1 MHSLTWPIWESN
13 LPASFERIAR
23 LDFLMS
29 LLRSNQRFCF
39 FETFWKVSLTVRFE
53 SPRLPLIGNDLA
65 GCGAKWFR
73 DMRRTSAIGLTNAAV
88 LLAAIAANATQASA
102 VSDNP
107 AAWTLT
113 FSDEF
118 SGTALDA
125 SKWSHRGL
133 GPRRDAINTADA
145 VSVGDGL
152 LTITTYT
159 SGGVHNTG
167 MIATQG
173 KFEQTFGYY
182 EARMKFHSTPGQWS
196 AFWLQS
202 PTYGAIGDPA
212 AIGME
217 IDVVEHRAANR
228 NDLDIRNRYSSA
240 THWDGYDAAHQQLSK
255 VHQGLPGMGNDS
267 WHTYGVRW
275 SESGYE
281 YYFDEML
288 VWAVATPISKRSE
301 YLIISSEVETGAWAG
316 TIPAGGYG
324 PLASSITNVQV
335 DYVRVYAAVEPSP
348 PSADFNLDG
357 QADGADFLIWQRH
370 AGAMKG
376 ATRDHGNA
384 NAGFDG
390 DVDADDLTVWKQQYG
405 NDVTTTVAVPEPPS
419 HALVATAIALT
430 LGAVRGANRWLP
442 RRCSGNGDV
451 LEKV

>member
-1 MHSLTWPIWESN
+1 M
-13 LPASFERIAR
+13 SFHFSSKQFQCI
-23 LDFLMS
+23 
-29 LLRSNQRFCF
+29 
-39 FETFWKVSLTVRFE
+39 ETFSQASLAVRLERRPLLSDSCTLARRWNSPGRMRLASASWMTTVAMLVAVVA
-53 SPRLPLIGNDLA
+53 LP
-65 GCGAKWFR
+65 
-73 DMRRTSAIGLTNAAV
+73 
-88 LLAAIAANATQASA
+88 TQAS
-102 VSDNP
+102 VVTDNP
-107 AAWTLT
+107 AGWELT

-118 SGTALDA
+118 SGTSLDA

-133 GPRRDAINTADA
+133 GPRRDAVNTADA

-212 AIGME
+212 TIGME

-267 WHTYGVRW
+267 WHTYGVKW

-281 YYFDEML
+281 YYFDDML
-288 VWAVATPISKRSE
+288 IWTVTTPISKRSE
-301 YLIISSEVETGAWAG
+301 YLILSSEVETGAWAG

-324 PLASSITNVQV
+324 SLASSITNVQV
-335 DYVRVYAAVEPSP
+335 DYVRVYSAVEPSP
-348 PSADFNLDG
+348 SSADFNFDG
-357 QADGADFLIWQRH
+357 QVDGADFLIWQRN
-370 AGAMKG
+370 AGVLKG
-376 ATRDHGNA
+376 AIRDHGNA
-384 NAGFDG
+384 NAGADG
-390 DVDADDLTVWKQQYG
+390 DVDADDLAIWRQQYG
-405 NDVTTTVAVPEPPS
+405 SDATMNIAVPEPS
-419 HALVATAIALT
+419 VHVLVTSAIAL
-430 LGAVRGANRWLP
+430 WLSSLRDL
-442 RRCSGNGDV
+442 RRRTVGQLALSR
-451 LEKV
+451 